1 MKFISHMGNFEAKEI
16 STGKEYLNGQRE
28 KKQFLK
34 PRLNLIKTKEICT
47 KYFVEVWITE
57 FTRICSI
64 CNCKDR
70 PDFVE
75 TKNNFDAAD
84 HILSCISA

>member
-1 MKFISHMGNFEAKEI
+1 MKFISHMGHFEAKEI

-47 KYFVEVWITE
+47 KYFVEV
-57 FTRICSI
+57 
-64 CNCKDR
+64 
-70 PDFVE
+70 
-75 TKNNFDAAD
+75 
-84 HILSCISA
+84 